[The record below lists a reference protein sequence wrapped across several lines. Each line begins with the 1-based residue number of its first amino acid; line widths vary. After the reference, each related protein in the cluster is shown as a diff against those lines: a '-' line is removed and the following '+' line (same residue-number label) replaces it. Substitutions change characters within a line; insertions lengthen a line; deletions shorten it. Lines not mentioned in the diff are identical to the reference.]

1 MGETKMKKTISVILL
16 ISLLILM
23 LSSCDIISGD
33 ISSVRI
39 DDSLLSCHTV
49 YLYAFKNAKI
59 DSNYESETSTETPT
73 SSGFIYS
80 REKLKVGDSIEVWK
94 DFKFGTKTSSWQDDR
109 QSGTE
114 AVVAKIVDKYE
125 VKVKNKGDTYII
137 TYYTIDTSYSY
148 TSVTERKNL
157 VEVEK
162 NKIEVVKDRVIIVYD
177 V

>member
-1 MGETKMKKTISVILL
+1 MKKTISVILL

-59 DSNYESETSTETPT
+59 NSNYESETSTETPT

-80 REKLKVGDSIEVWK
+80 REKLKVGDSIKVWQ
-94 DFKFGTKTSSWQDDR
+94 DFKFGKKTSSWPDNR

-137 TYYTIDTSYSY
+137 TYYTVDELISHT
-148 TSVTERKNL
+148 TVTNRENL
-157 VEVEK
+157 AKIEK
-162 NKIEVVKDRVIIVYD
+162 HKIEVVKDKVIIEYD